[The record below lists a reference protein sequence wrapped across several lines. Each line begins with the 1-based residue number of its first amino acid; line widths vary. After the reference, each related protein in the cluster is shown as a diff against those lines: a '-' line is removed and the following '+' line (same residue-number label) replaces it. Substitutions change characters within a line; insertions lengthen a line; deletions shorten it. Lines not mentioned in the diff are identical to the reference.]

1 MGQICPS
8 EYCTGCMAC
17 YNSCNH
23 QAIVITEDN
32 CGFRFPVIDSE
43 KCVKCGV
50 CTAICPVNYPLNVR
64 RPGNVYAVYSKD
76 NDDRMSSAS
85 GGASSVF
92 AHYMMSHEGVVYGCT
107 GESCLNIKHIRISEE
122 DELNKIKGSKY
133 VQSNI
138 GSVFTDV
145 KKDLLSGN
153 QVLFVGTP
161 CQVAGL
167 RSFLRRDYSSLI
179 TVDLVCHGV
188 PSEKMLYDDIQKIV
202 EKRKLHNYDLKVSFR
217 CKKENEELKWGVFLT
232 PSTNTTSGI
241 IIGAEYPYDYY
252 IAGFMCGLFYR
263 ECCYSCRYANPQRVS
278 DITIGDYWGI
288 GETFLDI
295 GKGVSAVLLNTEKGI
310 CFFEQCKDSFEYEE
324 RELEEVIRGNGQLQ
338 YPSPKHKKHQLFR
351 NLYPRLGFTRAVR
364 RCLFSFYVRYYMIE
378 SVRNRL
384 RRIPFIYRFYR
395 SVKKFI

>member
-1 MGQICPS
+1 MEQICPL

-23 QAIVITEDN
+23 QAIVITEDD
-32 CGFRFPVIDSE
+32 CGFRFPIIDSE

-50 CTAICPVNYPLNVR
+50 CTAVCPVNFPLGTIYPVNAF
-64 RPGNVYAVYSKD
+64 AVCSKD
-76 NDDRMSSAS
+76 YDDLMSSTS

-92 AHYMMSHEGVVYGCT
+92 AQKMIYRKGVVYGCV
-107 GESCLNIKHIRISEE
+107 EQSYSIIKHIRI
-122 DELNKIKGSKY
+122 DDKYELYRMKGSKY
-133 VQSNI
+133 VQSDV
-138 GSVFTDV
+138 GDTFKQV
-145 KKDLLSGN
+145 KKDLLGGRHI
-153 QVLFVGTP
+153 LFTGTP

-167 RSFLRRDYSSLI
+167 RSFLRKDYVELV

-188 PSEKMLYDDIQKIV
+188 PSGKLLQANVHEILKRRGMALRDYSVYFRTKDEKTAKHSYAFTLQYEDWKM
-202 EKRKLHNYDLKVSFR
+202 
-217 CKKENEELKWGVFLT
+217 KKE
-232 PSTNTTSGI
+232 
-241 IIGAEYPYDYY
+241 YPHDYY
-252 IAGFMCGLFYR
+252 LTGFISGLFHR
-263 ECCYSCRYANPQRVS
+263 ECCYSCRYANPQRAS

-310 CFFEQCKDSFEYEE
+310 RFFEQCKDSFEYEE

-338 YPSPKHKKHQLFR
+338 YPSPKHKNYQLFR

-364 RCLFSFYVRYYMIE
+364 RCLYSFYVRYYMIE
-378 SVRNRL
+378 AVRNRL
-384 RRIPFIYRFYR
+384 RRTPFIYRFYR

>member
-1 MGQICPS
+1 MINILDKQDCCGCSACIQVCPKQ
-8 EYCTGCMAC
+8 C
-17 YNSCNH
+17 
-23 QAIVITEDN
+23 ITMLEDKE
-32 CGFRFPVIDSE
+32 GFLYPQVNTYDCIDCHLCE
-43 KCVKCGV
+43 KV
-50 CTAICPVNYPLNVR
+50 CPVLHSGKPRKPLNV
-64 RPGNVYAVYSKD
+64 YAAKNKD
-76 NDDRMSSAS
+76 RKIRLQSSS
-85 GGASSVF
+85 GGVFSSL
-92 AHYMMSHEGVVYGCT
+92 AEAIINAGGVVFGA
-107 GESCLNIKHIRISEE
+107 KFDEE
-122 DELNKIKGSKY
+122 WKVVHGYTETKDGIADFRGSKY
-133 VQSNI
+133 VQSWMGDNF
-138 GSVFTDV
+138 SKV
-145 KKDLLSGN
+145 KYFLDNGRK
-153 QVLFVGTP
+153 VLFSGTP